1 MRADRRFFESCSQ
14 GRVGC
19 FGDSL
24 FKHQTALSGQCRV
37 NAVVSGVAD
46 PAMLYSLVC
55 CCRVDS
61 VNIAP
66 DARAG
71 SSVMQP
77 QEFVHEGVAVGA
89 GVPEQSGGEVIHQ
102 VVEAGM
108 GSVEDGLGKHAC
120 HAVRRKIA
128 QIRGQGEHVRNRHVV
143 HGEIGVVVPEMD
155 TPGDTTPACQIT
167 TKRNAGRVVGRSDR
181 IGDAAVV
188 AGQLDVYVVAGTQR
202 PGRPL
207 GIGISQCAN
216 QYVRVFFR
224 DACGDRIDELQ
235 QRAGAGFFA
244 SVDRFAT
251 IAGTFVSPVILA
263 DGDTLLVRMRG
274 KFVQDR
280 PCYDLENVW
289 IGEAELGVILFCNS
303 DAVAEAKIFWK
314 RFRILA
320 PRHLAVKTVAGQS
333 DRSIAT
339 KAGLRRHRVTTQ
351 TGSKSR
357 ILRVNLI
364 RRVPIRKTWSVTSVG
379 IGKRFAGWQFGRV
392 GVVDGEETN
401 PQEILEES
409 IDAVQSATRTAA
421 NDCELTLAYDNPV
434 LFCGQVVC
442 HDARKVSSERCAVA
456 NVNLLRERSGGYRDD
471 RQRDTSHHCET
482 SLEFEGSVAGVRQ
495 RVRRNNNFTGLECCD
510 GLAGGSA
517 CEECVAEK
525 SARREA
531 N

>member
-1 MRADRRFFESCSQ
+1 MLPGLVRFEAKADLQVLPHGFVGAGFLPVCDAVFSAECEILTKVGACATCYFDGQWVVTGRPDPEKHLAQGGHVRADRRFFESCSQ
-14 GRVGC
+14 GRVGS

-128 QIRGQGEHVRNRHVV
+128 QVRRQGEHVGNRHVV

-167 TKRNAGRVVGRSDR
+167 TKRNAGRVVGRGDR

-188 AGQLDVYVVAGTQR
+188 AGQLDVYVVAGAQR

-224 DACGDRIDELQ
+224 DANGQ
-235 QRAGAGFFA
+235 QNEDSAG
-244 SVDRFAT
+244 
-251 IAGTFVSPVILA
+251 
-263 DGDTLLVRMRG
+263 
-274 KFVQDR
+274 
-280 PCYDLENVW
+280 
-289 IGEAELGVILFCNS
+289 
-303 DAVAEAKIFWK
+303 
-314 RFRILA
+314 
-320 PRHLAVKTVAGQS
+320 
-333 DRSIAT
+333 
-339 KAGLRRHRVTTQ
+339 
-351 TGSKSR
+351 
-357 ILRVNLI
+357 
-364 RRVPIRKTWSVTSVG
+364 
-379 IGKRFAGWQFGRV
+379 
-392 GVVDGEETN
+392 
-401 PQEILEES
+401 
-409 IDAVQSATRTAA
+409 
-421 NDCELTLAYDNPV
+421 
-434 LFCGQVVC
+434 
-442 HDARKVSSERCAVA
+442 
-456 NVNLLRERSGGYRDD
+456 
-471 RQRDTSHHCET
+471 
-482 SLEFEGSVAGVRQ
+482 
-495 RVRRNNNFTGLECCD
+495 
-510 GLAGGSA
+510 
-517 CEECVAEK
+517 
-525 SARREA
+525 
-531 N
+531 